1 MANLVEGKRWS
12 GFDWAD
18 QQQTIMMIGAGGI
31 GSWTCLSLSRIMHE
45 IILID
50 GDQVDQTNVQGGQ
63 LYRTKDVGKSKVSAV
78 TEICRE
84 FGCVNQIMAL
94 NQMYNEEVGMTDICI
109 TGLDNMEA
117 RKQIFEEWERHI
129 TARKDVTADG
139 KYLFIDGRMAG
150 ELCEVFIVD
159 GNKPEQLEEYKNW
172 LFDDLEIEELD
183 CTMKQTT
190 FVAMGIASFITS
202 SLCNWLANNKM
213 GIEYKEVPFHQ
224 RFYAP
229 MLDFKIQSVEQ
240 IKQHQHEPSL

>member
-1 MANLVEGKRWS
+1 MAEIKGKRWS

-18 QQQTIMMIGAGGI
+18 QQKTIMMIGAGGI
-31 GSWTCLSLSRIMHE
+31 GSWTCLSLSRIMHD
-45 IILID
+45 IVLID

-63 LYRTKDVGKSKVSAV
+63 LYRTKDIGKSKVTAV

-94 NQMYNEEVGMTDICI
+94 HQMYATNLGMTDICI
-109 TGLDNMEA
+109 TGLDNMAA
-117 RKQIFEEWERHI
+117 RKQIFEDWKMHVI
-129 TARKDVTADG
+129 TSHNPEQC
-139 KYLFIDGRMAG
+139 LFIDGRMAG
-150 ELCEVFIVD
+150 ELCEVFIVQGD
-159 GNKPEQLEEYKNW
+159 KPEQLDEYESW

-229 MLDFKIQSVEQ
+229 MLDFKIESVEQ
-240 IKQHQHEPSL
+240 IKQNKHETNIA